1 MVRWAPKRSLRE
13 ASCCS
18 VEVMKGG
25 AGVRRSGFC
34 VTDFTVKGWSVRPEA
49 RLVASASPSTLTSP
63 LAVRT
68 PVSEKSRPVAT
79 GVPPRATRLAP
90 KDRTAPSAVEPDAS
104 KVPSRSHQVAER
116 NLIRARSRSTIIR
129 VATDW
134 TRPAES
140 RGMIFFHSTGE
151 TS

>member
-1 MVRWAPKRSLRE
+1 MVLWAPKRSLRE
-13 ASCCS
+13 ASCWS
-18 VEVMKGG
+18 VDVMKGG
-25 AGVRRSGFC
+25 AGVRRSGFS
-34 VTDFTVKGWSVRPEA
+34 VSDFTVKGWSVRPAA
-49 RLVASASPSTLTSP
+49 RLVASCSPRTLTSP
-63 LAVRT
+63 RAESA

-90 KDRTAPSAVEPDAS
+90 KAWAWAR

-116 NLIRARSRSTIIR
+116 NFIRARSRSTIIR

-134 TRPAES
+134 TRPADK
-140 RGMIFFHSTGE
+140 RGRTFFHSTGL